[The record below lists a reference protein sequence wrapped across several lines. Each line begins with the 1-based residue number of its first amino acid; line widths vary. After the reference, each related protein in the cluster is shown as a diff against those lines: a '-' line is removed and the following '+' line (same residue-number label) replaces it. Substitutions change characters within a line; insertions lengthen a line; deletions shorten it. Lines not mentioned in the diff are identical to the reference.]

1 MTPHFSI
8 VIPTRDRPAALEN
21 CLKSLAGLDYPS
33 QAFEV
38 IVVDDGSARTVEPV
52 IGSVRNR
59 MQLTLLRFEQQG
71 PANCRNSGAAAA
83 RGDWLVF
90 LDDDCRPASGWLAAF
105 DAAKPCEDELLGG
118 MTLNGLGNAAPS
130 AASQQLLDY
139 LYEYFFEHSSPFRF
153 FASNN
158 LAVAADRFRRLG
170 GFDPRFPFAAAE
182 DRELCSR
189 WLQSGGRLRHV
200 PGAVVEHAHFLTVSS
215 FFRQHFRYGRGA
227 FTYHLLRVQRNA
239 NRLQLQPLSFYAD
252 LLRVPWRTGSG
263 WNAWASAILLGL
275 SQAANAAGYLF
286 EASQYSM
293 RCRKTLGS
301 PDRRRRLPRAPK

>member
-1 MTPHFSI
+1 
-8 VIPTRDRPAALEN
+8 
-21 CLKSLAGLDYPS
+21 
-33 QAFEV
+33 
-38 IVVDDGSARTVEPV
+38 
-52 IGSVRNR
+52 
-59 MQLTLLRFEQQG
+59 
-71 PANCRNSGAAAA
+71 
-83 RGDWLVF
+83 
-90 LDDDCRPASGWLAAF
+90 
-105 DAAKPCEDELLGG
+105 